1 MLSSIQVSASLA
13 GEVGFWGQAVL
24 LAPSGLHAALQT
36 GFDPA
41 QNDLEEIQGVLHPLR
56 KALLAQHVDLLDVP
70 PSFEIGDRE
79 NAANLKK
86 IATSFQAIPHHP
98 YMAAANAVF
107 FGGALRFATTKD
119 VLEKMAVIT
128 GPPNPFYVLVA
139 PVITAF
145 FIWGGEMESAALM
158 HRDLGDIW
166 IRSDQVDKA
175 REAYCKEGD
184 ICLRWAEELS
194 RESGIIQGEDSEFR
208 AYCLANQY
216 VQKLR
221 LAKEAY
227 QRAESEEDLKKIRR
241 FIQ

>member
-107 FGGALRFATTKD
+107 LEALFGLPRQ
-119 VLEKMAVIT
+119 KMFWKKW
-128 GPPNPFYVLVA
+128 PSLQA
-139 PVITAF
+139 PQILF
-145 FIWGGEMESAALM
+145 MF
-158 HRDLGDIW
+158 
-166 IRSDQVDKA
+166 
-175 REAYCKEGD
+175 
-184 ICLRWAEELS
+184 
-194 RESGIIQGEDSEFR
+194 
-208 AYCLANQY
+208 
-216 VQKLR
+216 
-221 LAKEAY
+221 
-227 QRAESEEDLKKIRR
+227 
-241 FIQ
+241 